1 MTQAIVD
8 PDELRLFAQMLKQFN
23 QDLAD
28 RATALS
34 AQLHSLSSTWRD
46 QENLKFTEQF
56 EQHLR
61 YVLTEYLIHYNTARP
76 HRALGQLPP
85 AQAHTRPPQINL
97 AEHRVRRKQVL
108 GGLTNEYQI
117 AA

>member
-1 MTQAIVD
+1 MTFLLSRARAKNNNLKSKIIMTQAIVD

-61 YVLTEYLIHYNTARP
+61 YVQRFIDANNQHIPYLLRKAERIEEYL
-76 HRALGQLPP
+76 Q
-85 AQAHTRPPQINL
+85 Q
-97 AEHRVRRKQVL
+97 K
-108 GGLTNEYQI
+108 
-117 AA
+117 